1 MVGRRGPS
9 TTQQHGS
16 SERADANSVP
26 LVNVAPVED
35 DGRFGDG
42 DDDAEPW
49 SDSSDPF
56 AGWTGDF
63 DDFDDAPTAPYPLPP
78 DDRLWRH
85 PSELAHLSPTGAAP
99 GGGPLR
105 TLLAVGLA
113 AGLIGAAIT
122 AVAFTYLVPRAE
134 HTVERVVE
142 RQAVQPAVRPAA
154 IGLTGFS
161 VADIAE
167 AVTPSVV
174 RVEVY
179 VGRQTV
185 GSGSG
190 VIFRDDG
197 HVITNAHVVENG
209 DRIRVAMYD
218 GELLDALLV
227 GMDPVTDIAV
237 VQITEPVDSPFVPA
251 VLGSTAEL
259 RTGETAIAI
268 GSPLR
273 LLGGPTVTVGVIS
286 AVDRRLQS
294 PGGDWLYD
302 LVQTDAPI
310 SPGSSGGA
318 LVDANGAL
326 VGITTVIAVS
336 DVGAE
341 GLGFATPV
349 EIAYEV
355 ATDIMT
361 WGAARH
367 GLLGLRGEDAEDDE
381 LAATGR
387 PTGVIVRE
395 VDPTGPAG
403 QAGVQ
408 VGDIILSLD
417 SEPVDGMS
425 DLVVDARFLDP
436 GSNATLELY
445 RDGEYLAVTV
455 VVGELR

>member
-1 MVGRRGPS
+1 
-9 TTQQHGS
+9 
-16 SERADANSVP
+16 
-26 LVNVAPVED
+26 
-35 DGRFGDG
+35 
-42 DDDAEPW
+42 
-49 SDSSDPF
+49 
-56 AGWTGDF
+56 
-63 DDFDDAPTAPYPLPP
+63 
-78 DDRLWRH
+78 
-85 PSELAHLSPTGAAP
+85 
-99 GGGPLR
+99 
-105 TLLAVGLA
+105 
-113 AGLIGAAIT
+113 
-122 AVAFTYLVPRAE
+122 
-134 HTVERVVE
+134 
-142 RQAVQPAVRPAA
+142 
-154 IGLTGFS
+154 
-161 VADIAE
+161 
-167 AVTPSVV
+167 
-174 RVEVY
+174 
-179 VGRQTV
+179 
-185 GSGSG
+185 
-190 VIFRDDG
+190 
-197 HVITNAHVVENG
+197 
-209 DRIRVAMYD
+209 
-218 GELLDALLV
+218 
-227 GMDPVTDIAV
+227 V

-336 DVGAE
+336 NVGAE